1 MRAKSEAGQ
10 QPELSQG
17 TRKLSELS
25 AGVEN
30 RPNFLQRVAQAFA
43 WTRTTHPRRPSARH
57 LPRPSPRLL
66 AAARG
71 LGAPESAQLGRLATR
86 RLCFIAWLC

>member
-25 AGVEN
+25 ANVRTN
-30 RPNFLQRVAQAFA
+30 SLQRVAQAFA
-43 WTRTTHPRRPSARH
+43 DSYHHRGGRAPATSLAPALAFSPPRA
-57 LPRPSPRLL
+57 
-66 AAARG
+66 G